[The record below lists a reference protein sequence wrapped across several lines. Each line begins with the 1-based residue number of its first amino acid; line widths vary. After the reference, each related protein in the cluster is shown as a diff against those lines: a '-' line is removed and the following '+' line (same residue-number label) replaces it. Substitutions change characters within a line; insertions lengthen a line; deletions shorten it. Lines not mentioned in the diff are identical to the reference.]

1 MTNGDLI
8 LNIAVNLG
16 RLGRYA
22 LKNNPDR
29 IKQFLN
35 DSDNYLRQIKV
46 DKLSAKYTP
55 THRHFLTVYQKL
67 KNKDVVDV
75 DWADTA
81 FTWANILTHRAKLA

>member
-1 MTNGDLI
+1 MTNQDLI

-22 LKNNPDR
+22 LENKPAR
-29 IKQFLN
+29 IAQFLN
-35 DSDNYLRQIKV
+35 DSDNYLKQISV
-46 DKLSAKYTP
+46 DNLGSKYIP
-55 THRHFLTVYQKL
+55 THKHFLTVYQKL